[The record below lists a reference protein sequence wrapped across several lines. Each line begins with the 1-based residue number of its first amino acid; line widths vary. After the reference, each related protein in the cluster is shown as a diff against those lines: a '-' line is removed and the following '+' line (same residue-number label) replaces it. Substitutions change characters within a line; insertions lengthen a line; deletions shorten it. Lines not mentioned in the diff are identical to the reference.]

1 VTIRFLLVA
10 LLAGCGGGSN
20 PPGQDDAASID
31 GPPRDAAI
39 DALPDAPTLV
49 QRVTCP
55 STPAATVMT
64 SNFMFTPATV
74 NVVVGGIVR
83 FAPENIHRVVPH
95 MTKPSDPGMNSGSTG
110 EVRCLQF
117 TAVGAFNYQ
126 CGPHPS
132 MEGLVT
138 VTN

>member
-1 VTIRFLLVA
+1 MRTLLIACLVV
-10 LLAGCGGGSN
+10 GCGGGSS
-20 PPGQDDAASID
+20 PPVEDDAASID

-49 QRVTCP
+49 QRVVCP
-55 STPAATVMT
+55 TPPPQNTVTT

-74 NVVVGGIVR
+74 NVVVGDIVR
-83 FAPENIHRVVPH
+83 FMPENIHRVVPH
-95 MTKPSDPGMNSGSTG
+95 MTKPSDSGMNSGSTG
-110 EVRCLQF
+110 EVRCLKF
-117 TAVGAFNYQ
+117 TAAGPFYYQ